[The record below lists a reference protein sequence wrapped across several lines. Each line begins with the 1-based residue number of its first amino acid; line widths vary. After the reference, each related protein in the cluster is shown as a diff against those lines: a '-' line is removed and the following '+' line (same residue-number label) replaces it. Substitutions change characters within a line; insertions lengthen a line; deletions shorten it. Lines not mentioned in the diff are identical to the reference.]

1 MTDPTNRD
9 EGGLGAAG
17 QTLRDVSPAA
27 PTTRLDGSV
36 PARATSGGLLR
47 LPEALADRYRIER
60 ELQTR
65 GSEADLLVAQPLDGG
80 LAVVIKLYRANIHP
94 KPEIL
99 AQLAALDPRH
109 TVNLLDHGQ
118 SEGRSYEVMEYA
130 AAGSLADLLRE
141 APDNRLARPVL
152 DEVIRQVSG
161 ALSYL
166 HGRNPPIIHRDI
178 KPDNVLVR
186 SQQPLDLILAD
197 FGLASL
203 LEGSSWRATTAD
215 RTVRYAAPEAADGQ
229 ASVGLDWWSLGMLV
243 AEAAAGRHPFAN
255 VDEQA
260 IRIHYRN
267 REPIPL
273 DAVAEERVRL
283 LCRGLLVYD
292 RKRRWGAAEVGRWL
306 AGDTALVPP
315 VDEAPMRGVAP
326 FKFAGGAYASPREL
340 AAAMVANWQDASR
353 VVARATVLR
362 DWLTND
368 AKEHDIAD
376 WLGEITETKAQLD
389 AGMKVT
395 LLLPMMDPAL
405 PPYFRGAELTRD
417 RLSAEVGQA
426 GSGSGPVPADIV
438 QLWDHLTTLGTLTG
452 RTWLAEDRAAVETA
466 QREAEGLYASLRA
479 GNSSLPVIDAKGWQQ
494 LRKFVI
500 EQARDGAKFGRT
512 ELEARALLGGLAG
525 KDAGWARPLT
535 AGQPLSVGAVWVVQ
549 RVERQIEA
557 LIIEIKRVERLR
569 AEEQARL
576 ERASALRAAEV
587 ERQRIVREKD
597 LELQQALEEA
607 RVAAAKRSAD
617 EEAKRARNIRVGKIV
632 GFPAIALA
640 AFIFYQIH
648 SYQEQA
654 ADQAAWTQAQQTNSV
669 EAYRAYLAGSKLRTF
684 AGQAEAAIA
693 TLDRPRDDADW
704 QRARSLHSVDGYR
717 AYLRR
722 TGMKQYEQQALTFID
737 EGEWA
742 EARRLNSA
750 DAYRA
755 YLNNQPAGRY
765 RQNAQEIVTATERQR
780 TEQAA
785 RIERER
791 IERINREAA
800 DRSQDQVDY
809 QAAMSQTTPEALRRY
824 LRRPGSKQFESEV
837 RQMLEQVEFNRAM
850 NMAGQTPGGDLAPL
864 RQFLSEFPRGQFSST
879 VRQQMEIYAY
889 NRASMQNSSAAMRRF
904 IAEYPNSEITEQAR
918 WQLRSLEQQ
927 GR

>member
-1 MTDPTNRD
+1 MTDSTNRD
-9 EGGLGAAG
+9 EGGFGAAG

-27 PTTRLDGSV
+27 PTTRLDGTAPSRG
-36 PARATSGGLLR
+36 ASGGLLR
-47 LPEALADRYRIER
+47 LPEALAARYRIER
-60 ELQTR
+60 ELRTR
-65 GSEADLLVAQPLDGG
+65 GIEADLLVAQPSDGG
-80 LAVVIKLYRANIHP
+80 PAVVIKLYRGSFHP

-99 AQLAALDPRH
+99 AQLAAADPRH
-109 TVNLLDHGQ
+109 TVRLLDHGQ
-118 SEGRSYEVMEYA
+118 SEGRSYEVMEFA
-130 AAGSLADLLRE
+130 APGSLADLLHE

-152 DEVIRQVSG
+152 DEVIRQVSES
-161 ALSYL
+161 LSYL
-166 HGRNPPIIHRDI
+166 HNHNPQIIHRDI
-178 KPDNVLVR
+178 KPDNILVR
-186 SQQPLDLILAD
+186 SRQPLDLILAD
-197 FGLASL
+197 FGVASI
-203 LEGSSWRATTAD
+203 LEGGTWKFTNAD

-292 RKRRWGAAEVGRWL
+292 RKRRWGASEVGRWL

-315 VDEAPMRGVAP
+315 VDEAPVRGVAP

-426 GSGSGPVPADIV
+426 GSGSGPVPADLV

-466 QREAEGLYASLRA
+466 QREAEGLYASIRA

-494 LRKFVI
+494 LRQFVI
-500 EQARDGAKFGRT
+500 EQARDGAQFARA

-557 LIIEIKRVERLR
+557 LIIEIRRVERLR
-569 AEEQARL
+569 AEEQAR
-576 ERASALRAAEV
+576 V
-587 ERQRIVREKD
+587 ERQRAEQAARAAAEK
-597 LELQQALEEA
+597 AEA
-607 RVAAAKRSAD
+607 ERRAAAAKAIA
-617 EEAKRARNIRVGKIV
+617 EIEARREQRVRIAKIAAV
-632 GFPAIALA
+632 PAIALA
-640 AFIFYQIH
+640 AFIAFQVH
-648 SYQEQA
+648 SNLEQA
-654 ADQAAWTQAQQTNSV
+654 AEEAAWQQAQQSNSI
-669 EAYRAYLAGSKLRTF
+669 EAYRAYIAGSKLGMFT
-684 AGQAEAAIA
+684 GQAEAAIV

-737 EGEWA
+737 DIEWQQ
-742 EARRLNSA
+742 ARRLNTTE
-750 DAYRA
+750 AYRT
-755 YLNNQPAGRY
+755 YLNTQIGGRY
-765 RQNAQEIVTATERQR
+765 RQAAQDAAATLDRQR
-780 TEQAA
+780 
-785 RIERER
+785 
-791 IERINREAA
+791 A
-800 DRSQDQVDY
+800 D
-809 QAAMSQTTPEALRRY
+809 
-824 LRRPGSKQFESEV
+824 
-837 RQMLEQVEFNRAM
+837 VE
-850 NMAGQTPGGDLAPL
+850 
-864 RQFLSEFPRGQFSST
+864 
-879 VRQQMEIYAY
+879 RQQMEAERQ
-889 NRASMQNSSAAMRRF
+889 RAARNAPALSGTWSGLQICGGSLNSTVFNLNFTAFGQVSGTQGFSDAAGRGDGSGVFEVRGEFEPTSGTINLTPGRWVTRNSGANASVSLQALRVFGRF
-904 IAEYPNSEITEQAR
+904 NQDRTIITFNTENGVCDAFEAR
-918 WQLRSLEQQ
+918 KVR
-927 GR
+927 